1 MNSSLISSGSSVID
15 ELLQG
20 GFEKDVVTTLYG
32 PAGSGKTNICH
43 LFAISCVRQGK
54 KIIFIDSEGG
64 FSVERIKQL
73 APNDYEQIL
82 NKIIFLTPHTFDEQR
97 NVFEKLE
104 KLISEDLGAIICD
117 TISMLY
123 RLEMGKSDDIY
134 KVNRELGFQ
143 IAYLTEISR
152 KHKIPVIVANQ
163 VYANFEDKCRTN
175 MVGGDIL
182 KYGSKCLIE
191 LSTHPRFRV
200 ATIRKHRFLPEG
212 RTVEFKIINEGLQKV
227 DQINQQ

>member
-1 MNSSLISSGSSVID
+1 MNSTIIPSGSGVID
-15 ELLQG
+15 GLLQG
-20 GFEKDVVTTLYG
+20 GFEKDIITTIYG

-43 LFAISCVRQGK
+43 LFAVSIVRSGK
-54 KIIFIDSEGG
+54 KLIFIDSEGG
-64 FSVERIKQL
+64 FSVERIKQI
-73 APNDYEQIL
+73 APEDFEQIL
-82 NKIIFLTPHTFDEQR
+82 SKIIFLTPHTFEEQK

-104 KLISEDLGAIICD
+104 KLINEDIGAIIVD

-143 IAYLTEISR
+143 LAYLTEISR
-152 KHKIPVIVANQ
+152 KYKLPVIVSNQ
-163 VYANFEDKCRTN
+163 VYANFEDRSRTN

-191 LSTHPRFRV
+191 LSTHPKFRV

-212 RTVEFKIINEGLQKV
+212 RSVGFKIINEGLQE
-227 DQINQQ
+227 INPQ